1 MYMKTNTNNELMC
14 SFCRRPQSQV
24 RKLIAGP
31 NVYICDACIELGVNI
46 LAEED
51 NSDNEKSNHN
61 KPVPPKEMVSKLDQY
76 VIRQEH
82 AKKVLSNAM
91 YDHTLRLNQNK
102 KVKGDV
108 EVGKSNI
115 MLIGPSG
122 SGKTELARALAGILD
137 VPFAIAD
144 ATSVTEAGYVGDD
157 VENIVLR
164 LIQAADFNIEKAQR
178 GIIYIDEFDKLAR
191 KSSDTP
197 SITRDVSGEGVQQS
211 LLKIIEGSVI
221 SVPSKGGRK
230 HPREDHIQIDTSD
243 ILFICGGAFDGL
255 EEIIK
260 QRHNTKAIGFGNDDT
275 KKSEKEDWLKKVSR
289 EDIRKFGIIPE
300 ILGRL
305 PIISTLEELDVEAL
319 EEVLTFPKNALAKQY
334 KKRFELDGQQLIFG
348 DGVLY
353 MIADLAHKREGGA
366 RGLRSVM
373 EELLNEI
380 KFEYSSREDVDTI
393 TVSKEYVETRSLDK
407 LIIGLKEEQSA

>member
-1 MYMKTNTNNELMC
+1 MKTNTNEELMC

-46 LAEED
+46 LEEEEH
-51 NSDNEKSNHN
+51 SDNDKSNHK

-76 VIRQEH
+76 VIRQAH

-91 YDHTLRLNQNK
+91 YDHVLRLGQNK
-102 KVKGDV
+102 KSKDGV
-108 EVGKSNI
+108 EIGKSNI

-122 SGKTELARALAGILD
+122 SGKTELARALAEILD

-164 LIQAADFNIEKAQR
+164 LIQAADYNIEKAQR

-260 QRHNTKAIGFGNDDT
+260 QRHNTKAIGFGSNET
-275 KKSEKEDWLKKVSR
+275 KKGEKEDWLKGVSR

-319 EEVLTFPKNALAKQY
+319 EEVLTFPKNALVKQF
-334 KKRFELDGQQLIFG
+334 KKRFEYDGQQLIFD

-380 KFEYSSREDVDTI
+380 KYEYSARKDVDSI
-393 TVSKEYVETRSLDK
+393 TVSKEYVETRNLDK
-407 LIIGLKEEQSA
+407 LIVELKEEQSA

>member
-1 MYMKTNTNNELMC
+1 
-14 SFCRRPQSQV
+14 
-24 RKLIAGP
+24 
-31 NVYICDACIELGVNI
+31 DGVEI
-46 LAEED
+46 
-51 NSDNEKSNHN
+51 
-61 KPVPPKEMVSKLDQY
+61 
-76 VIRQEH
+76 
-82 AKKVLSNAM
+82 
-91 YDHTLRLNQNK
+91 
-102 KVKGDV
+102 
-108 EVGKSNI
+108 GKSNI

-122 SGKTELARALAGILD
+122 SGKTELARALAEILD

-164 LIQAADFNIEKAQR
+164 LIQAADYNIEKAQR

-260 QRHNTKAIGFGNDDT
+260 QRHNTKAIGFGSNET
-275 KKSEKEDWLKKVSR
+275 KKGEKEDWLKGVSR

-319 EEVLTFPKNALAKQY
+319 EEVLTFPKNALVKQF
-334 KKRFELDGQQLIFG
+334 KKRFEYDGQQLIFD

-380 KFEYSSREDVDTI
+380 KYEYSARKDVDSI
-393 TVSKEYVETRSLDK
+393 TVSKEYVETRNLDK
-407 LIIGLKEEQSA
+407 LIVELKEEQSA

>member
-1 MYMKTNTNNELMC
+1 METNTNKELKC
-14 SFCRRPQSQV
+14 SFCRRLQSQV

-31 NVYICDACIELGVNI
+31 NVYICDACIELGVSI
-46 LAEED
+46 LEEEE
-51 NSDNEKSNHN
+51 NSDNGKSNHK

-91 YDHTLRLNQNK
+91 YDHVLRLEQNK
-102 KVKGDV
+102 KSKDEV

-122 SGKTELARALAGILD
+122 SGKTELARALAEILD

-164 LIQAADFNIEKAQR
+164 LIQAADYNIEKAQR

-255 EEIIK
+255 DEIIK
-260 QRHNTKAIGFGNDDT
+260 QRHNTKAIGFGNNET
-275 KKSEKEDWLKKVSR
+275 KKNEKEDWLKKVSR

-319 EEVLTFPKNALAKQY
+319 EEVLTFPKNALVKQY
-334 KKRFELDGQQLIFG
+334 KRRFEFDGQQLIFG

-380 KFEYSSREDVDTI
+380 KFEYSSRKDVDSI

-407 LIIGLKEEQSA
+407 LIIELKEEQSA